1 MDLMGGKSQDVELTS
16 TALPSRGLYWVVFLV
31 TWTPETTGPAG
42 NTLAFR
48 CHFSVLVALFGGM
61 NAVLTPSI
69 LQLTR
74 I

>member
-42 NTLAFR
+42 DILE
-48 CHFSVLVALFGGM
+48 FSVSLFCFGCSVWW
-61 NAVLTPSI
+61 NEFYCK
-69 LQLTR
+69 LQVVYS
-74 I
+74 